1 MSNYR
6 QVPEWWYAVLFA
18 VNFIFACL
26 SVELWPTH
34 LPIWALVIG
43 LLIGKWRFYL
53 PLLRLMSRPAMVYI
67 VPVGELSIPRL
78 IFLTL

>member
-18 VNFIFACL
+18 VNFVFACL

-43 LLIGKWRFYL
+43 LLIGKWRCYL
-53 PLLRLMSRPAMVYI
+53 PLPAADVTISHGIYC
-67 VPVGELSIPRL
+67 PNR
-78 IFLTL
+78 